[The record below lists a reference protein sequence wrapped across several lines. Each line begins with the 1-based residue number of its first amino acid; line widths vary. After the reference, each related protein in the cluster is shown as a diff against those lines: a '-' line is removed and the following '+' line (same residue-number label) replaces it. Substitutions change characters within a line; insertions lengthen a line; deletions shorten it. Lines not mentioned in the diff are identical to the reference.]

1 MRRPMD
7 KKGFVFVH
15 SIRCIFNVEYV
26 NSDVPSPIQG
36 NLHVK
41 ILNNPLSCF
50 LFNLFLLSQS
60 DNQFQFIYFCKY
72 CHKKCIS
79 HILLYYNKPGQ
90 TDLLM
95 NKLQVTECVGNF
107 SLILEMNKAYLRP
120 GRYIQEF
127 ITKMLEFECTAY
139 QQVK

>member
-1 MRRPMD
+1 
-7 KKGFVFVH
+7 
-15 SIRCIFNVEYV
+15 
-26 NSDVPSPIQG
+26 
-36 NLHVK
+36 
-41 ILNNPLSCF
+41 
-50 LFNLFLLSQS
+50 
-60 DNQFQFIYFCKY
+60 
-72 CHKKCIS
+72 
-79 HILLYYNKPGQ
+79 
-90 TDLLM
+90 M